1 MIILKSYISKGGSEV
16 TLECEYKEKYTITL
30 ADAKRLGLSEL
41 SEEEFPVEFEDDEL
55 LAFLSKKLS
64 AIKYASYLLTFSDKS
79 EKTLRQKMREKEYSA
94 EVIDEALR
102 VLREGGIIS
111 DENLCLKKYIS
122 IANSK
127 LYGPHRIKS
136 ELFSK
141 GFSSEDIKNA
151 QECAGLDFEELCAE
165 LCDKLL
171 SAGRINL
178 SDRKERDKFKAKL
191 SRYGYGF
198 ETINAVLSH
207 FSFPNDEEEAYF

>member
-1 MIILKSYISKGGSEV
+1 MIIVKSYISKGGAEV
-16 TLECEYKEKYTITL
+16 TLECELKEKYTITL

-41 SEEEFPVEFEDDEL
+41 SDEDFPIDFADDEL
-55 LAFLSKKLS
+55 IEFLSQKLK
-64 AIKYASYLLTFSDKS
+64 AIKYATYLLQFSDKS
-79 EKTLRQKMREKEYSA
+79 ERVLRRKMHEKEYSD
-94 EVIDEALR
+94 EIIDEALS

-111 DENLCLKKYIS
+111 DGNLCLNKYLS
-122 IANSK
+122 IANTK

-141 GFSSEDIKNA
+141 GFSSEDIKA
-151 QECAGLDFEELCAE
+151 AEESAGLDFYELCRE

-171 SAGRINL
+171 CSGKVNL

-198 ETINAVLSH
+198 ETVNTVLQG
-207 FSFPNDEEEAYF
+207 FEFTDDDETYF